1 MSDIPDTLITFKE
14 NIMDN
19 IAAMYAEFISWYDP
33 YYMDD
38 QPENVNDMIY
48 NLKEIKK
55 DLLQAG
61 TDFPEVQEGLAKI
74 DNILQLA

>member
-1 MSDIPDTLITFKE
+1 
-14 NIMDN
+14 
-19 IAAMYAEFISWYDP
+19 
-33 YYMDD
+33 MDD